1 MEQIEQFK
9 ELGIAGV
16 TVAGMATVLFFITKS
31 LLTEIK
37 TARECYSQDIKK
49 AREDYSSFVLS
60 NNHNSTDLMRENIE
74 TLVEVKN
81 AMENHNKV
89 LEKLLVKLDK

>member
-1 MEQIEQFK
+1 MDLSQFK
-9 ELGIAGV
+9 DLGIAGI
-16 TVAGMATVLFFITKS
+16 TVAGMGTVLFLITKS

-37 TARECYSQDIKK
+37 ISRECYSQDIKK

-60 NNHNSTDLMRENIE
+60 NNHNSTDLMKENIGA
-74 TLVEVKN
+74 LVEVKN

-89 LEKLLVKLDK
+89 LERILDKIDK

>member
-1 MEQIEQFK
+1 MDLTQFK
-9 ELGIAGV
+9 ELGIAGI
-16 TVAGMATVLFFITKS
+16 TVAGISTLFFFVTKS

-37 TARECYSQDIKK
+37 IARENYSDDIKK

-60 NNHNSTDLMRENIE
+60 NNHNSTDLMRENVE
-74 TLVEVKN
+74 TMVEVKN

-89 LEKLLVKLDK
+89 LEKLLLKIDK

>member
-1 MEQIEQFK
+1 MDLTQFK
-9 ELGIAGV
+9 ELGIAGI
-16 TVAGMATVLFFITKS
+16 TVAGIATLFFFVTKA

-37 TARECYSQDIKK
+37 TARESYSQDITK

>member
-1 MEQIEQFK
+1 MDLTQFK
-9 ELGIAGV
+9 ELGIAGI
-16 TVAGMATVLFFITKS
+16 TVAGIATLFFFVTKA

-37 TARECYSQDIKK
+37 TARENYSQDITK

>member
-1 MEQIEQFK
+1 MDLTQFK
-9 ELGIAGV
+9 ELGIAGI
-16 TVAGMATVLFFITKS
+16 TVAGIATLFFFVTKA

-37 TARECYSQDIKK
+37 TARENYSQDITK

-89 LEKLLVKLDK
+89 LEKLLAKLDK

>member
-1 MEQIEQFK
+1 MDLTQFK
-9 ELGIAGV
+9 ELGIAGI
-16 TVAGMATVLFFITKS
+16 TVAGIATLFFFVTKA

-37 TARECYSQDIKK
+37 TARECYSQDITK

-60 NNHNSTDLMRENIE
+60 NNHNSADLMRENIE

-89 LEKLLVKLDK
+89 LEKLLNKIDK

>member
-1 MEQIEQFK
+1 MEQIQQFK

-37 TARECYSQDIKK
+37 TARECYSQDITK

-60 NNHNSTDLMRENIE
+60 NNHNSTDLMRENME

-89 LEKLLVKLDK
+89 LEKLLDKIDK

>member
-1 MEQIEQFK
+1 MDLTQFK
-9 ELGIAGV
+9 ELGIAGI
-16 TVAGMATVLFFITKS
+16 TVAGMATLFFFVTKA
-31 LLTEIK
+31 LLAEIK
-37 TARECYSQDIKK
+37 TARENYSQDITK

-89 LEKLLVKLDK
+89 LEKLLTKIDK

>member
-1 MEQIEQFK
+1 
-9 ELGIAGV
+9 
-16 TVAGMATVLFFITKS
+16 
-31 LLTEIK
+31 
-37 TARECYSQDIKK
+37 
-49 AREDYSSFVLS
+49 VLS

-89 LEKLLVKLDK
+89 LEKLLVKIDK

>member
-1 MEQIEQFK
+1 MDLTQFK
-9 ELGIAGV
+9 ELGIAGI
-16 TVAGMATVLFFITKS
+16 TVAGIATLFFFVTKA

-37 TARECYSQDIKK
+37 TARENYSQDITK

-89 LEKLLVKLDK
+89 LEKLLTKIDK

>member
-1 MEQIEQFK
+1 MDLTQFK
-9 ELGIAGV
+9 ELGIAGM
-16 TVAGMATVLFFITKS
+16 TVAGIATLFFFVTKS
-31 LLTEIK
+31 LLTEIRI
-37 TARECYSQDIKK
+37 ARESYSEDIKK

-74 TLVEVKN
+74 TMVEVKN
-81 AMENHNKV
+81 AMENHNKI

>member
-1 MEQIEQFK
+1 MDLTQFK
-9 ELGIAGV
+9 ELGIAGI
-16 TVAGMATVLFFITKS
+16 TVAGIATLFFFVTKS

-37 TARECYSQDIKK
+37 TARECYLLDIKK
-49 AREDYSSFVLS
+49 AREDYSSFVMS
-60 NNHNSTDLMRENIE
+60 NNHNSTDLMKENIG

-89 LEKLLVKLDK
+89 LEKLLVKIDK